1 MREEIKGDTC
11 KPSAPSSASPDAK
24 ADLCDSLSTSA
35 LIALQSD
42 VQPVGHDYVE
52 EVGVYKEMLMH
63 NQPTLVVFMCVG
75 SEWIL

>member
-11 KPSAPSSASPDAK
+11 KPAAPSSASPDSK
-24 ADLCDSLSTSA
+24 ADLCDSPSTSA

-52 EVGVYKEMLMH
+52 EVCVYKEMLMH
-63 NQPTLVVFMCVG
+63 NQPIIVVFIWVG